1 MSKEMGFLR
10 KRWLEFRTGNGAY
23 VAMFLSVVSFML
35 IVHRL
40 LIERVPILGQIFG
53 DLLSFSLIFLAFFVP
68 ICILIGR
75 WHYKYQYKVESTV
88 QFFRNPALAKALR
101 LLIEL
106 EQKKSNPEDIENFKK
121 LLLDIE
127 KSSDFSEL
135 GKGNP

>member
-1 MSKEMGFLR
+1 MGFVK

-23 VAMFLSVVSFML
+23 VSMFLSVVSFMI

-53 DLLSFSLIFLAFFVP
+53 DLLSFSLIFMALFVP
-68 ICILIGR
+68 ICIIIGR
-75 WHYKYQYKVESTV
+75 WHYKHQFKVESTV
-88 QFFRNPALAKALR
+88 QFFQSPAMAKALR

-127 KSSDFSEL
+127 KKSGFSEL
-135 GKGNP
+135 DKSKSG